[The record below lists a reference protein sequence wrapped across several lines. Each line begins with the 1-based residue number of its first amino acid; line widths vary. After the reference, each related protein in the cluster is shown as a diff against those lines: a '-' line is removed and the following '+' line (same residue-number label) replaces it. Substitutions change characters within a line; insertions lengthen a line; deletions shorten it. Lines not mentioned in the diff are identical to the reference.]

1 LALDVIIA
9 PRAERD
15 IEEIHAYVSADNPS
29 AANGLISRFK
39 KTIGLLADRP
49 NMGPRVI
56 RPGRPGLRKM
66 SVPPFIIFYRA
77 DDSLVEI
84 VRVLHSSRDLG
95 DVGN

>member
-1 LALDVIIA
+1 
-9 PRAERD
+9 
-15 IEEIHAYVSADNPS
+15 
-29 AANGLISRFK
+29 
-39 KTIGLLADRP
+39 
-49 NMGPRVI
+49 
-56 RPGRPGLRKM
+56 M